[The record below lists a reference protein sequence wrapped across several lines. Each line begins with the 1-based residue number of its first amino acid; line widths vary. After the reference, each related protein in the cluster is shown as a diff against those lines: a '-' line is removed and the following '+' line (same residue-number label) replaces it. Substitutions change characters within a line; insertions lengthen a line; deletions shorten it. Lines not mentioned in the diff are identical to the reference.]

1 MTRKF
6 FPANVVG
13 NFFLH
18 INGNL
23 TRYGAHLK
31 FLWYNLQSKNFSTR
45 QGVISVDNLLNYLIV
60 ILMTSGVIFGGKA
73 FWDWKKNRTP
83 QLDLK
88 ELEAERA
95 QYLQENFDKAITDF
109 NYLESVRDNLSDR
122 ELSTQLRR
130 MQRTAKNLLNH
141 LEKNPER
148 IALAYKFIDYYQDR
162 AVKIVKQY
170 QELEE
175 THLSTGKIEDLKTRM
190 KQTLAALDDAY
201 QDQFEHILN
210 DQIISADAELTVMEQ
225 QLDAEGIKRKTI
237 DVGQVDEYGNV
248 RIDTDLLDQPIQM
261 EPQRKFFPQPGKRVR
276 RRGEVDAFPVELDFP
291 EEDRPQIVQTKLI
304 QSALAIFLGSFG
316 AHKFYQGKT
325 LQGVIYFL
333 LSWTT
338 LPMWISLAEGIRY
351 LFMPV
356 EDFYEQYVKK
366 NDRHGK
372 HGRHK

>member
-1 MTRKF
+1 M
-6 FPANVVG
+6 
-13 NFFLH
+13 
-18 INGNL
+18 
-23 TRYGAHLK
+23 
-31 FLWYNLQSKNFSTR
+31 
-45 QGVISVDNLLNYLIV
+45 DYLIV
-60 ILMTSGVIFGGKA
+60 ILITVSVIFGGKA

-83 QLDLK
+83 QLELT

-95 QYLQENFDKAITDF
+95 QYLQENFDKATADY
-109 NYLESVRDNLSDR
+109 NYLEEAQENISDR
-122 ELSTQLRR
+122 ELTAQLRR
-130 MQRTAKNLLNH
+130 LQRTAKNLLNH

-170 QELEE
+170 RELEE
-175 THLSTGKIEDLKTRM
+175 THLSTEKVQDLKYRM
-190 KQTLAALDDAY
+190 KQTLAALDEAY

-210 DQIISADAELTVMEQ
+210 DQIISADAELKVMEQ
-225 QLDAEGIKRKTI
+225 QLNAEGIKTKTI

-248 RIDTDLLDQPIQM
+248 RIDTDLLDQPIKI
-261 EPQRKFFPQPGKRVR
+261 EPPRKFFPQGMQKR
-276 RRGEVDAFPVELDFP
+276 RRGEVDARPIDDLLPFP

-333 LSWTT
+333 LSWTLLPGLIGT
-338 LPMWISLAEGIRY
+338 LEGIRY

-356 EDFYEQYVKK
+356 EDFYDQYIRNKGK
-366 NDRHGK
+366 NKRDR
-372 HGRHK
+372 RRR

>member
-1 MTRKF
+1 MDDI
-6 FPANVVG
+6 
-13 NFFLH
+13 LE
-18 INGNL
+18 
-23 TRYGAHLK
+23 
-31 FLWYNLQSKNFSTR
+31 
-45 QGVISVDNLLNYLIV
+45 YLIV
-60 ILMTSGVIFGGKA
+60 ILMTAGVIFGGKA

-83 QLDLK
+83 QLDLT
-88 ELEAERA
+88 ELEEERA
-95 QYLQENFDKAITDF
+95 QYLQENFDKATADF
-109 NYLESVRDNLSDR
+109 NYLEQARETLSDR
-122 ELSTQLRR
+122 ELATQLRR
-130 MQRTAKNLLNH
+130 MQRTAKSLLNH

-175 THLSTGKIEDLKTRM
+175 THLATERIDELKIRM
-190 KQTLAALDDAY
+190 KQTLAALDEAY
-201 QDQFEHILN
+201 QDQFEHVLN

-225 QLDAEGIKRKTI
+225 QLNAEGISTKTI
-237 DVGQVDEYGNV
+237 DVGKVDEYGNV
-248 RIDTDLLDQPIQM
+248 RIDTDLLDQPM
-261 EPQRKFFPQPGKRVR
+261 EPPRKFFPQGTQRRVR
-276 RRGEVDAFPVELDFP
+276 RRQDDSTDLSPFP

-338 LPMWISLAEGIRY
+338 LPMWISLVEGIRY

-356 EDFYEQYVKK
+356 EDFYDQYIKPNK
-366 NDRHGK
+366 NRNNR
-372 HGRHK
+372 GRRK

>member
-1 MTRKF
+1 MVQWQR
-6 FPANVVG
+6 
-13 NFFLH
+13 FLQWQEVRA
-18 INGNL
+18 L
-23 TRYGAHLK
+23 
-31 FLWYNLQSKNFSTR
+31 
-45 QGVISVDNLLNYLIV
+45 DYLIV
-60 ILMTSGVIFGGKA
+60 ILMTVSVIFGGKA

-88 ELEAERA
+88 ALEAERA
-95 QYLQENFDKAITDF
+95 QYLQENFDKATSDY
-109 NYLESVRDNLSDR
+109 NYLEEAR
-122 ELSTQLRR
+122 TQLADRTLAAQLKR
-130 MQRTAKNLLNH
+130 LQKTAKNLLNH

-175 THLSTGKIEDLKTRM
+175 TELSTDRVQELKARM
-190 KQTLAALDDAY
+190 KQTLAALEDAY

-248 RIDTDLLDQPIQM
+248 RIDTDLLDRPMEI
-261 EPQRKFFPQPGKRVR
+261 EPQRKFFPQQSMQKR
-276 RRGEVDAFPVELDFP
+276 RRGEVDAHPLEDLPFP

-325 LQGVIYFL
+325 LQGVLYFL
-333 LSWTT
+333 LSWST
-338 LPMWISLAEGIRY
+338 LPMWISLVEGIRY
-351 LFMPV
+351 LFMPI
-356 EDFYEQYVKK
+356 EDFYDQYLKDK
-366 NDRHGK
+366 ERNRN
-372 HGRHK
+372 GRHKP

>member
-1 MTRKF
+1 MDE
-6 FPANVVG
+6 
-13 NFFLH
+13 
-18 INGNL
+18 I
-23 TRYGAHLK
+23 
-31 FLWYNLQSKNFSTR
+31 
-45 QGVISVDNLLNYLIV
+45 LNYLIV
-60 ILMTSGVIFGGKA
+60 ILMTTGVIFGGKA

-88 ELEAERA
+88 ELEEERA

-109 NYLESVRDNLSDR
+109 NYLESVRENLSDR

-130 MQRTAKNLLNH
+130 MQKTAKSLLTH

-148 IALAYKFIDYYQDR
+148 IALAYKFIYYYQDR

-175 THLSTGKIEDLKTRM
+175 THLSTGKIEDLKARM
-190 KQTLAALDDAY
+190 KQTLGALDDAY
-201 QDQFEHILN
+201 QDQFEHVLN
-210 DQIISADAELTVMEQ
+210 DQIISVDAELTVMEQ

-237 DVGQVDEYGNV
+237 DVGAVDEYGNV
-248 RIDTDLLDQPIQM
+248 RIDTDLLDQPIEM
-261 EPQRKFFPQPGKRVR
+261 EPPRKFIPQGMQRRVR
-276 RRGEVDAFPVELDFP
+276 RRGEVDAYPIEVEPFP

-338 LPMWISLAEGIRY
+338 LPMWISLVEGIRY

-356 EDFYEQYVKK
+356 EDFYDQYIRDK
-366 NDRHGK
+366 GK
-372 HGRHK
+372 GKR

>member
-1 MTRKF
+1 MVQSARKIFTRREVQ
-6 FPANVVG
+6 A
-13 NFFLH
+13 L
-18 INGNL
+18 
-23 TRYGAHLK
+23 
-31 FLWYNLQSKNFSTR
+31 
-45 QGVISVDNLLNYLIV
+45 DELLNYLIV
-60 ILMTSGVIFGGKA
+60 ILMTTGVIFGGKA

-83 QLDLK
+83 QLNLK

-95 QYLQENFDKAITDF
+95 QYLQENFDKATADY
-109 NYLESVRDNLSDR
+109 NYLEEARENISDR
-122 ELSTQLRR
+122 ELTSQLRR
-130 MQRTAKNLLNH
+130 LQRTAKNLLNH

-175 THLSTGKIEDLKTRM
+175 TELSTDKIQDLKVRM
-190 KQTLAALDDAY
+190 KQTLAALDEAY

-210 DQIISADAELTVMEQ
+210 DQIISADAELKVMEQ
-225 QLDAEGIKRKTI
+225 QLNAEGIKTKTI

-248 RIDTDLLDQPIQM
+248 RIDTDLLDRPM
-261 EPQRKFFPQPGKRVR
+261 ELEPPRKFFPQGTQRR
-276 RRGEVDAFPVELDFP
+276 RRGEVDAHPEELPPFP

-325 LQGVIYFL
+325 LMGVIYFL

-338 LPMWISLAEGIRY
+338 LPMWISIVEGIRY

-366 NDRHGK
+366 DNRRNK
-372 HGRHK
+372 NGRRR

>member
-1 MTRKF
+1 MVQWQKF
-6 FPANVVG
+6 FE
-13 NFFLH
+13 
-18 INGNL
+18 
-23 TRYGAHLK
+23 
-31 FLWYNLQSKNFSTR
+31 W
-45 QGVISVDNLLNYLIV
+45 QGVRTLDEVLNYLIV
-60 ILMTSGVIFGGKA
+60 ILMTAGVIFGGKA

-88 ELEAERA
+88 ELESERA
-95 QYLQENFDKAITDF
+95 QYLQENFDKATADY
-109 NYLESVRDNLSDR
+109 NYLEAALPNISDR
-122 ELSTQLRR
+122 ELATQLRR
-130 MQRTAKNLLNH
+130 LQRTAKNLLNH

-175 THLSTGKIEDLKTRM
+175 THLSTEKIEALKARM

-210 DQIISADAELTVMEQ
+210 DQIISVDAELTVMEQ
-225 QLDAEGIKRKTI
+225 QLNAEGIKTKTI
-237 DVGQVDEYGNV
+237 DVGAVDEYGNV
-248 RIDTDLLDQPIQM
+248 RIDTDLLDQPLEM
-261 EPQRKFFPQPGKRVR
+261 EPQRKFFPQGMRQR
-276 RRGEVDAFPVELDFP
+276 RRGEVNAYPEDLPFP

-333 LSWTT
+333 LSWST
-338 LPMWISLAEGIRY
+338 LPMWISIMEGIRY

-356 EDFYEQYVKK
+356 EDFYNQYIKDSK
-366 NDRHGK
+366 RNKRNRNRH
-372 HGRHK
+372 

>member
-1 MTRKF
+1 M
-6 FPANVVG
+6 
-13 NFFLH
+13 
-18 INGNL
+18 
-23 TRYGAHLK
+23 
-31 FLWYNLQSKNFSTR
+31 
-45 QGVISVDNLLNYLIV
+45 DYLIV
-60 ILMTSGVIFGGKA
+60 ILITVSVIFGGKA

-88 ELEAERA
+88 ELESERA
-95 QYLQENFDKAITDF
+95 QYLQENFDKATADY
-109 NYLESVRDNLSDR
+109 NYLETARENISDR
-122 ELSTQLRR
+122 ELSIQLRR
-130 MQRTAKNLLNH
+130 LQRTAKNLLNH

-175 THLSTGKIEDLKTRM
+175 THLSTDRIQELKARM

-237 DVGQVDEYGNV
+237 EVGAVDEYGNV
-248 RIDTDLLDQPIQM
+248 RIDTDLQGQPMQL
-261 EPQRKFFPQPGKRVR
+261 EPQRKFFPQGMQRR
-276 RRGEVDAFPVELDFP
+276 RRGEVDAFPEDLPFP

-325 LQGVIYFL
+325 IMGAIYFL

-338 LPMWISLAEGIRY
+338 LPMWVSMVEGIRY

-356 EDFYEQYVKK
+356 EDFYNQYIK
-366 NDRHGK
+366 DTRRDK
-372 HGRHK
+372 HGRNKP

>member
-1 MTRKF
+1 M
-6 FPANVVG
+6 
-13 NFFLH
+13 
-18 INGNL
+18 
-23 TRYGAHLK
+23 
-31 FLWYNLQSKNFSTR
+31 
-45 QGVISVDNLLNYLIV
+45 DELLNYLIV
-60 ILMTSGVIFGGKA
+60 ILMTAGVIFGGKA

-83 QLDLK
+83 RLDLK

-95 QYLQENFDKAITDF
+95 QYLQENFDKATADF
-109 NYLESVRDNLSDR
+109 NFLEEAKENISDR

-130 MQRTAKNLLNH
+130 LQRTAKNLLNH

-175 THLSTGKIEDLKTRM
+175 THLSTEKIEDLKSRM

-201 QDQFEHILN
+201 QDQFEHVLN
-210 DQIISADAELTVMEQ
+210 DQIISVDAELKVMEQ
-225 QLDAEGIKRKTI
+225 QLDSEGIKRKTI

-248 RIDTDLLDQPIQM
+248 RIDTDLLDRPLEL
-261 EPQRKFFPQPGKRVR
+261 EPPRKFFPQGMRKR
-276 RRGEVDAFPVELDFP
+276 RRGEVDAHVEDLLPFP
-291 EEDRPQIVQTKLI
+291 EEDRPQIIQTKLI

-325 LQGVIYFL
+325 FQGALYFL

-338 LPMWISLAEGIRY
+338 LPMWVSLLEGIRY

-356 EDFYEQYVKK
+356 EDFYNQYLKNKK
-366 NDRHGK
+366 K
-372 HGRHK
+372 

>member
-1 MTRKF
+1 MVQWQKF
-6 FPANVVG
+6 FE
-13 NFFLH
+13 
-18 INGNL
+18 
-23 TRYGAHLK
+23 
-31 FLWYNLQSKNFSTR
+31 W
-45 QGVISVDNLLNYLIV
+45 QGVRTLDEVLNYLVV
-60 ILMTSGVIFGGKA
+60 ILMTAGVIFGGKA

-83 QLDLK
+83 QLDLT
-88 ELEAERA
+88 ELEEERA
-95 QYLQENFDKAITDF
+95 QYLQENFDKATSDY
-109 NYLESVRDNLSDR
+109 NYLEEALPSISDR
-122 ELSTQLRR
+122 ELSTQLKRL
-130 MQRTAKNLLNH
+130 QRTAKNLLNH

-175 THLSTGKIEDLKTRM
+175 THLTTDKVQDLKQRM

-210 DQIISADAELTVMEQ
+210 DQIISVDAELKVMEQ
-225 QLDAEGIKRKTI
+225 QLNAEGINTKTV
-237 DVGQVDEYGNV
+237 DVGAVDEYGNV
-248 RIDTDLLDQPIQM
+248 RIDTDLLDQPI
-261 EPQRKFFPQPGKRVR
+261 ENATPRKFFPQGMQKRR
-276 RRGEVDAFPVELDFP
+276 RRGEVDAHVEELPFP

-325 LQGVIYFL
+325 IQGVIYFL

-338 LPMWISLAEGIRY
+338 LPMWISIVEGIRY

-356 EDFYEQYVKK
+356 EDFYSQYIKDNK
-366 NDRHGK
+366 RNKR
-372 HGRHK
+372 RR

>member
-1 MTRKF
+1 M
-6 FPANVVG
+6 
-13 NFFLH
+13 
-18 INGNL
+18 
-23 TRYGAHLK
+23 
-31 FLWYNLQSKNFSTR
+31 
-45 QGVISVDNLLNYLIV
+45 DYLIV
-60 ILMTSGVIFGGKA
+60 ILITVSVIFGGKA

-83 QLDLK
+83 QLNLDK
-88 ELEAERA
+88 LEEERA
-95 QYLQENFDKAITDF
+95 QYLQENFDKATADY
-109 NYLESVRDNLSDR
+109 NYLETARENLSDR
-122 ELSTQLRR
+122 ELSIQLRR
-130 MQRTAKNLLNH
+130 MQRTAKDLLNH

-175 THLSTGKIEDLKTRM
+175 THLSTDKVQNLKARM
-190 KQTLAALDDAY
+190 KQTLAALNEAY
-201 QDQFEHILN
+201 QDQFEHVLN
-210 DQIISADAELTVMEQ
+210 DQIISADAALTVMEQ
-225 QLDAEGIKRKTI
+225 QLNAEGIDTKTI
-237 DVGQVDEYGNV
+237 EVGKVDEYGNV
-248 RIDTDLLDQPIQM
+248 RIDTDLLDRRIEM
-261 EPQRKFFPQPGKRVR
+261 EPQRKFFPQGMQKR
-276 RRGEVDAFPVELDFP
+276 RRPHDDESIDLLPFP

-338 LPMWISLAEGIRY
+338 LPMWISLVEGIRY

-366 NDRHGK
+366 NNRRDK
-372 HGRHK
+372 NGRRR

>member
-1 MTRKF
+1 LDD
-6 FPANVVG
+6 V
-13 NFFLH
+13 
-18 INGNL
+18 
-23 TRYGAHLK
+23 
-31 FLWYNLQSKNFSTR
+31 
-45 QGVISVDNLLNYLIV
+45 LNYLIV
-60 ILMTSGVIFGGKA
+60 ILMTTGVIFGGKA

-83 QLDLK
+83 QLDLT

-95 QYLQENFDKAITDF
+95 QYLQENFDKATADYNFLEEARTTIT
-109 NYLESVRDNLSDR
+109 DR
-122 ELSTQLRR
+122 ELATQLRR
-130 MQRTAKNLLNH
+130 LQRTAKNLLNH

-170 QELEE
+170 RELEDTE
-175 THLSTGKIEDLKTRM
+175 LSTDKVQDLKARM
-190 KQTLAALDDAY
+190 KQMLAALDEAY

-210 DQIISADAELTVMEQ
+210 DQIISADAELKVMEQ
-225 QLDAEGIKRKTI
+225 QLNAEGIQTKTI

-248 RIDTDLLDQPIQM
+248 RIDTDLLDRPIES
-261 EPQRKFFPQPGKRVR
+261 EPPRKFFPQGMQR
-276 RRGEVDAFPVELDFP
+276 RRRSEIDARPIDDLSPFP

-333 LSWTT
+333 LSWTL
-338 LPMWISLAEGIRY
+338 LPGFIGTIEGIRY

-356 EDFYEQYVKK
+356 EDFYDQYVREK
-366 NDRHGK
+366 GK
-372 HGRHK
+372 GTRDKRNRR

>member
-1 MTRKF
+1 M
-6 FPANVVG
+6 
-13 NFFLH
+13 
-18 INGNL
+18 
-23 TRYGAHLK
+23 
-31 FLWYNLQSKNFSTR
+31 
-45 QGVISVDNLLNYLIV
+45 DDLLEYLIV
-60 ILMTSGVIFGGKA
+60 ILMTTGVIFGGKA

-88 ELEAERA
+88 ELEEERA

-109 NYLESVRDNLSDR
+109 NYLESVRNNLADR
-122 ELSTQLRR
+122 ELSALLRR
-130 MQRTAKNLLNH
+130 MQRTAKDLLNH

-148 IALAYKFIDYYQDR
+148 VALAYKFIDYYQDR

-175 THLSTGKIEDLKTRM
+175 THLSTGKIEELKARM
-190 KQTLAALDDAY
+190 KQTLAALDGAY

-261 EPQRKFFPQPGKRVR
+261 EPPRKFFPQQGKRVR
-276 RRGEVDAFPVELDFP
+276 RRGETETFPVDLAFP

-338 LPMWISLAEGIRY
+338 LPMWVSLAEGIRY

-356 EDFYEQYVKK
+356 EDFYDQYIRDKHKRKK
-366 NDRHGK
+366 
-372 HGRHK
+372 